1 MGNLRSSCR
10 LLIASHKP
18 SSHLAGQAHLEKLL
32 LDQVKTMITFPV
44 REERA
49 LHTILH
55 SAAVGGSADVF
66 EALLAVLARYAV
78 SYNTCV
84 SEALLTLPAGDT
96 PSLKVKPLSLGGF
109 ADSLAG
115 LRLPGTLASQQTVQ
129 TLTSIEF
136 SFCYMFHVG
145 SARSPNPERN
155 CKHSHLMQ

>member
-18 SSHLAGQAHLEKLL
+18 STHLAGQAHLEKLVF
-32 LDQVKTMITFPV
+32 DQVKTMVTFPA
-44 REERA
+44 REKRA
-49 LHTILH
+49 LHTTILH

-96 PSLKVKPLSLGGF
+96 PSLEVKPLSLGGF
-109 ADSLAG
+109 ADSLAR
-115 LRLPGTLASQQTVQ
+115 LRLPGTLA
-129 TLTSIEF
+129 
-136 SFCYMFHVG
+136 
-145 SARSPNPERN
+145 
-155 CKHSHLMQ
+155 